1 MKMIDAYLEF
11 MQPII
16 DWLET
21 ANFFELTLLLLLVFA
36 LLIMMGFLLLLL
48 NK

>member
-16 DWLET
+16 DWLVT

-36 LLIMMGFLLLLL
+36 LMAMMGLLLLLL